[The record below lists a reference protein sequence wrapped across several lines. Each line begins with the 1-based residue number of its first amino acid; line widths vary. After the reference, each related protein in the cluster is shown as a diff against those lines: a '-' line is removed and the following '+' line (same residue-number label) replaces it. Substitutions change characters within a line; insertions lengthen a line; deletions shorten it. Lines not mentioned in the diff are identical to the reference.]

1 MEVVTNGAEG
11 DPTAM
16 LYATVRGSVGVETS
30 PSVVDVCTV
39 APQPAKGAMTVS
51 WLQPLASA
59 GALTLFDATGRIVR
73 TVDLR
78 EGDLHVDVQL
88 DMVGAGVYTMRIDRD
103 GDAIHRTIVVSDK

>member
-1 MEVVTNGAEG
+1 
-11 DPTAM
+11 
-16 LYATVRGSVGVETS
+16 
-30 PSVVDVCTV
+30 
-39 APQPAKGAMTVS
+39 MTVS

-103 GDAIHRTIVVSDK
+103 GDAVHRTIVVSDK